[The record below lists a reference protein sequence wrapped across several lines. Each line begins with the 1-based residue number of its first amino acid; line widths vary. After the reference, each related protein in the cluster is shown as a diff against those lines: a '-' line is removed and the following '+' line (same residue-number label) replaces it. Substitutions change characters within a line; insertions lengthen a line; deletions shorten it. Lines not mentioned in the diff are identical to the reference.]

1 MHTLSRYLE
10 RTRLLRTSSKLFIA
24 TVRPHGSVSKDTI
37 GRWIKATLKMAGV
50 DVEVFK
56 PHSTRA
62 GATSAAL
69 RKGVPV
75 SDILKV
81 AGWSKETTFACFY
94 NKPIAVTKDTD
105 LAEAI
110 LGP

>member
-50 DVEVFK
+50 DVEI
-56 PHSTRA
+56 SSLT
-62 GATSAAL
+62 
-69 RKGVPV
+69 VPGQEP
-75 SDILKV
+75 LQLHCE
-81 AGWSKETTFACFY
+81 KEF
-94 NKPIAVTKDTD
+94 
-105 LAEAI
+105 L
-110 LGP
+110 